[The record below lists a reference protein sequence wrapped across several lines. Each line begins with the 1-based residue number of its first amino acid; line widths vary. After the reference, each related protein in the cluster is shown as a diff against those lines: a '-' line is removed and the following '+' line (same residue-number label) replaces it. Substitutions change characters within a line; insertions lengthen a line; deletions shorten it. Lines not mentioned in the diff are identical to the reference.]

1 MATKSNWCREADTC
15 WCWCSIR
22 LALWESRMLR
32 GGLCRHWRDLPPMRM
47 QSCARQGLA
56 GSSWVKWPQRCQPA
70 HIVRIAGYWAG
81 GFTRSGIRLF
91 GAAKCFVNGHGV
103 GLPIPWVMRGDHL
116 SKVAQVLCNLAKRSA
131 AVPAGCVS
139 PDIYRWLSAVY
150 YFCKSTFAAEPARL
164 NTAWWQDSKSRLFDH
179 RWPLANCQQ

>member
-1 MATKSNWCREADTC
+1 MLVLVQHSISALGEPDASRGPLQTLARPAANADAVLCAARVSGKFLGEMAAAMPTCSYCSNCWVLGRRLYTIWHQIVRRCQVLRQWPWCRLADP
-15 WCWCSIR
+15 
-22 LALWESRMLR
+22 LGDE
-32 GGLCRHWRDLPPMRM
+32 
-47 QSCARQGLA
+47 
-56 GSSWVKWPQRCQPA
+56 
-70 HIVRIAGYWAG
+70 
-81 GFTRSGIRLF
+81 
-91 GAAKCFVNGHGV
+91 
-103 GLPIPWVMRGDHL
+103 RGDHL